1 MGIDDAYHIERVL
14 ASGAGGRTELVT
26 LDGSGPF
33 VRKRIPSKL
42 ARRVVW
48 AMLVDCDCLRLP
60 RVEATYE
67 LPDEFVVVCDY
78 VPGET
83 VEQFVSSRGRLAEKD
98 ARQLTL
104 QLCEAAAALHARGV
118 VHRDISPTNV
128 IVAADGAHL
137 IDLGIARFRAEGATH
152 DTTQLGTPGFAAPEQ
167 HGFAQTDARSD
178 VYSIGRVLGYLL
190 TGVLPGVPDV
200 DEYERALS
208 DEKVVAPDA
217 CAIVRRATAMEPS
230 ARYQSAEELAR
241 ALEGEDVPDA
251 APAAAA
257 SVETPPVP
265 SAPGNPLASPAT
277 SAKRRGPSFAQ
288 VIVGLMAAVSL
299 LAAITLTLYNSGL
312 LQLGTDSNGADN
324 SSSQTAEPMQQDQR
338 TEPDSSSETP
348 VFAPTSTD
356 ENPLE
361 IVESGWSVGSGGYIN
376 YAIALRNNSPDQ
388 LITFPTVAIVGR
400 LADGAVAFT
409 QDQIFSEIRPGE
421 TIWFGMSAGNGT
433 APDDV
438 EFSISALEDYNITR
452 STETAAQYEVSNVS
466 VISGGYF
473 DAITGVVSLASP
485 GASSGGDIAVTAVLR
500 DSDGAIV
507 YGFLSLV
514 DRPDEG
520 ESIPFEVSLIGAPE
534 YASYE
539 VYATEC

>member
-1 MGIDDAYHIERVL
+1 
-14 ASGAGGRTELVT
+14 
-26 LDGSGPF
+26 
-33 VRKRIPSKL
+33 
-42 ARRVVW
+42 
-48 AMLVDCDCLRLP
+48 
-60 RVEATYE
+60 
-67 LPDEFVVVCDY
+67 
-78 VPGET
+78 
-83 VEQFVSSRGRLAEKD
+83 
-98 ARQLTL
+98 
-104 QLCEAAAALHARGV
+104 
-118 VHRDISPTNV
+118 
-128 IVAADGAHL
+128 
-137 IDLGIARFRAEGATH
+137 
-152 DTTQLGTPGFAAPEQ
+152 
-167 HGFAQTDARSD
+167 
-178 VYSIGRVLGYLL
+178 
-190 TGVLPGVPDV
+190 
-200 DEYERALS
+200 
-208 DEKVVAPDA
+208 
-217 CAIVRRATAMEPS
+217 MEPS

-257 SVETPPVP
+257 SVEAPPVP
-265 SAPGNPLASPAT
+265 SAPGNLLASPAT

-288 VIVGLMAAVSL
+288 VIVGLVAVVSL

-338 TEPDSSSETP
+338 TEPDSSSGTP
-348 VFAPTSTD
+348 VSAPTSTD
-356 ENPLE
+356 EIPLE

-388 LITFPTVAIVGR
+388 LITFPSVAIVGR
-400 LADGAVAFT
+400 LADGTVAFT

-452 STETAAQYEVSNVS
+452 STETAAQYELSNVL

-473 DAITGVVSLASP
+473 DSITGVVSLASP

>member
-42 ARRVVW
+42 ARRVIW
-48 AMLVDCDCLRLP
+48 AMLVDCDCPRLP
-60 RVEATYE
+60 CVEATYE

-257 SVETPPVP
+257 SVETPPVL

-288 VIVGLMAAVSL
+288 VIVGLMAVVSL

-338 TEPDSSSETP
+338 TEPDSSSGTP

-400 LADGAVAFT
+400 LADGTVAFT

-520 ESIPFEVSLIGAPE
+520 ESIPFEVSLIGTPE